1 MLDHRNMYPHKIEQ
15 TRVLSFWSCLPNWQY
30 RASLSYV
37 FYITI
42 FSCLLSLTNMNLN
55 SAARVSPVLRLDRPK
70 ERERSR
76 EKERE
81 RERELEESRSEQSA
95 RGTARAARAL
105 ARARDEGSNHRSQ

>member
-1 MLDHRNMYPHKIEQ
+1 MGEKAPDKHFHAYLKSGGCFRG
-15 TRVLSFWSCLPNWQY
+15 VFVSCRTGGKTTNQI
-30 RASLSYV
+30 AQ
-37 FYITI
+37 
-42 FSCLLSLTNMNLN
+42 FSNMNLN